1 MKKFEMRVLTLVSSP
16 VSQTVSF
23 SAEDFKAAFT
33 EAIGILRAE
42 GILPQVIEGF
52 YGVSLRDC
60 EISCF
65 SFRLGVD
72 DSGYFTWTYTFPDR
86 LIGIL

>member
-16 VSQTVSF
+16 TSQTISF
-23 SAEDFKAAFT
+23 SANDLKDAFT
-33 EAIGILRAE
+33 EAIVILRAE

-65 SFRLGVD
+65 SFHLGVD
-72 DSGYFTWTYTFPDR
+72 ASGRFTWTYSFPDR
-86 LIGIL
+86 LGGIL

>member
-1 MKKFEMRVLTLVSSP
+1 MKNFELRILTLVSLP

-65 SFRLGVD
+65 SFHLGVD
-72 DSGYFTWTYTFPDR
+72 ASGRFTWTYSFPDR
-86 LIGIL
+86 LGGIL